1 MMIARGMSFLQV
13 IDRTGWLPTDAE
25 RLYAWDS
32 SGKHW
37 YLRRKELRWLLDQ
50 RRRFIAAKS
59 KQVVTL

>member
-1 MMIARGMSFLQV
+1 V